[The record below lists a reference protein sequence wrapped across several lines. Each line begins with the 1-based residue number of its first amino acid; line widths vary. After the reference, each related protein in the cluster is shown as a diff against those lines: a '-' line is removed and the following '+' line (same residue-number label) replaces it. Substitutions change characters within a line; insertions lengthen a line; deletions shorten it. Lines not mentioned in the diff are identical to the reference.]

1 MRGYFML
8 KKCLDFTEVTIR
20 IIALIIQNES
30 LKNEIEELKAE
41 NKKNKA
47 VIEFQK
53 GFIDGMKV
61 NSCF

>member
-1 MRGYFML
+1 ML
-8 KKCLDFTEVTIR
+8 KKCLDFTEVTIK
-20 IIALIIQNES
+20 IIALMIQNES

>member
-1 MRGYFML
+1 ML

-20 IIALIIQNES
+20 IITLMIQNES

-47 VIEFQK
+47 LIEFQK

>member
-1 MRGYFML
+1 ML

>member
-1 MRGYFML
+1 ML

-20 IIALIIQNES
+20 IIALMIQNES

-47 VIEFQK
+47 LIEFQK
-53 GFIDGMKV
+53 GFIDAIRK
-61 NSCF
+61 

>member
-1 MRGYFML
+1 ML
-8 KKCLDFTEVTIR
+8 KKYLDFTEVTIR

-47 VIEFQK
+47 IIEFQK
-53 GFIDGMKV
+53 GFIDGMKA